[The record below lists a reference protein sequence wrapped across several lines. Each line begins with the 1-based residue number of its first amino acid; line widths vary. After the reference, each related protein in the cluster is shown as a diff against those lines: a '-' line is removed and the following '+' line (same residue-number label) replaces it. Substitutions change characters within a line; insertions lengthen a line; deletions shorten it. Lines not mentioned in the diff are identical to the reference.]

1 MKRKLLL
8 LIAVVLVSGCRGAVV
23 QPPVATTATPTPAS
37 TSSEQDREAPPRQAK
52 PEEIPFTYDTN
63 TFTKVEVKN
72 FPKQVAQP
80 DNLPDEAP
88 SYNCFYLED
97 KRPLPAFEKGPRYFY
112 PAYST
117 ICIIPLTDAS
127 EPDFAKSYPNV
138 TAAADKLRKL
148 LTMRPQKFNSSEDIS
163 DLPYN
168 NAGGAIESRVQY
180 LDFKGGSGV
189 LFLTQYTQEVQP
201 TPINNEELT
210 CDFQGMTDDGKYY
223 VAARLAITH
232 PSLPKGIDFTDH
244 IKRDDD
250 LRYIKKQEEALNGFS
265 EESFQ
270 PSLKTL
276 KSMLASISIK

>member
-8 LIAVVLVSGCRGAVV
+8 LIAAVLVSGCRGAGV
-23 QPPVATTATPTPAS
+23 QPQQMATATPTPES
-37 TSSEQDREAPPRQAK
+37 TPVAQDQEAPPRPAK

-63 TFTKVEVKN
+63 TFTKVDVKN
-72 FPKQVAQP
+72 FPKRVAEP
-80 DNLPDEAP
+80 DNFPDEAP

-127 EPDFAKSYPNV
+127 EADFAKSYPNV
-138 TAAADKLRKL
+138 TAAAEKLRKL
-148 LTMRPQKFNSSEDIS
+148 LKARPARFNSSQDIF

-189 LFLTQYTQEVQP
+189 LFLTQYTQEMQP

-210 CDFQGMTDDGKYY
+210 CNFQGMTDDGKYY

-232 PSLPKGIDFTDH
+232 PSLPKGIDSTNH
-244 IKRDDD
+244 IQRDDD
-250 LRYIKKQEEALNGFS
+250 MRYLKKQEEALNGFS

-276 KSMLASISIK
+276 KSLLTSIAIK